1 MYVLHKNEF
10 YRKLNNETE
19 KSACDKH
26 HYIDG
31 KIKKFI
37 IWTDSNKHHNGRFRK
52 IEMEIVCT

>member
-31 KIKKFI
+31 KIKKIYHLDGF
-37 IWTDSNKHHNGRFRK
+37 K
-52 IEMEIVCT
+52 